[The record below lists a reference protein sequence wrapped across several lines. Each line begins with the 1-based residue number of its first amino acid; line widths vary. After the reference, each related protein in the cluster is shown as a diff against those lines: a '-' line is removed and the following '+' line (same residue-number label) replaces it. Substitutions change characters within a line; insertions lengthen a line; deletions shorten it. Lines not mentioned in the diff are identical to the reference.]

1 MSLDHAILGFLQYGP
16 LSGYDLKERFD
27 LSVEHFWPADQSQ
40 IYRILAKLDEQGY
53 ARVKV
58 VEQENRPDRKVYTI
72 TQAGREELHRWLTT
86 PLAVD
91 QGRGGRGAESRPS
104 CRSSSPDSSPTKR
117 FSASFAARR
126 SNAAREWTSCGKSRP
141 RPIEPPR
148 RWKNPREAWC
158 WFLTLECGTRVTEAK
173 LAWMEDVI
181 AGIEKGE
188 IPRMKKRPSGRK
200 GPH

>member
-72 TQAGREELHRWLTT
+72 TQAGREELHRWLTK
-86 PLAVD
+86 PMEMD
-91 QGRGGRGAESRPS
+91 HGR
-104 CRSSSPDSSPTKR
+104 
-117 FSASFAARR
+117 SASLVQIFFAGQLANEEILGIFRRAAEQCRAGLDELRKVPARAHR
-126 SNAAREWTSCGKSRP
+126 ATAE
-141 RPIEPPR
+141 I
-148 RWKNPREAWC
+148 KNPREAWC
-158 WFLTLECGTRVTEAK
+158 WFLTLECGTRVTEAR

-181 AGIEKGE
+181 ARIEKGE

-200 GPH
+200 ATD